1 MSLQPVL
8 IAGEW
13 RQAQDPA
20 GSFSAVNPSI
30 KTPLPES
37 YPVSSLAEVEQ
48 ALAAG
53 KQTAT
58 TLRAMPAERSA
69 HFLELFAD
77 NEEGRTEELVALAHL
92 ETGLPV
98 IYRPSCKIP
107 TRPDRCGD
115 RWMDSGVRQMC
126 NSGALL

>member
-20 GSFSAVNPSI
+20 GSFSAVNPSN

-53 KQTAT
+53 KQAAAAF
-58 TLRAMPAERSA
+58 RVMQAERVA
-69 HFLELFAD
+69 YFLELFAD
-77 NEEGRTEELVALAHL
+77 NVEARTEELVALAHL

-98 IYRPSCKIP
+98 IYRPNCKMP

-115 RWMDSGVRQMC
+115 RWMDSGLRQMY